1 MTSFEDRASTATR
14 LPPIGIDPSTPD
26 GLSKAFSMGASECL
40 MAAMELDRGFSDRT
54 GEYIATFHAIEL
66 GLKAFLIK
74 CGVPEWGLR
83 EKPYG
88 HDLVCLYNMA
98 KQRGLSLGIKDV
110 DEMLAWINEW
120 HHCGVKIRY
129 EFTEQRTLPICA
141 TLFPLAEAI
150 IKASN

>member
-1 MTSFEDRASTATR
+1 
-14 LPPIGIDPSTPD
+14 
-26 GLSKAFSMGASECL
+26 MGASECL

-54 GEYIATFHAIEL
+54 GEYIVTFHAIEL

-98 KQRGLSLGIKDV
+98 KQRGLLSALRMSTRCSLGL
-110 DEMLAWINEW
+110 MN
-120 HHCGVKIRY
+120 G
-129 EFTEQRTLPICA
+129 
-141 TLFPLAEAI
+141 I
-150 IKASN
+150 IVA

>member
-1 MTSFEDRASTATR
+1 MTSFGDRASTATR

-54 GEYIATFHAIEL
+54 GEYIVTFHAIEL

-98 KQRGLSLGIKDV
+98 KSS
-110 DEMLAWINEW
+110 ML
-120 HHCGVKIRY
+120 
-129 EFTEQRTLPICA
+129 
-141 TLFPLAEAI
+141 
-150 IKASN
+150 

>member
-1 MTSFEDRASTATR
+1 M
-14 LPPIGIDPSTPD
+14 GIDPSTPD

-54 GEYIATFHAIEL
+54 GEYILTFHAIEL

-74 CGVPEWGLR
+74 SGVPEWGLR

-98 KQRGLSLGIKDV
+98 KQRGLSLGITDV

-129 EFTEQRTLPICA
+129 EFTKQRTLPICA
-141 TLFPLAEAI
+141 TLFPIVEAI